1 MKKVLFII
9 KRELKLINS
18 KLTYILSAP
27 FRSHTNDSFNRK
39 RQRIS
44 TLREQHECVVLVET
58 GTFYGHMVNAQR
70 NFFDEIHSVEMFDY
84 LAKMNKLVFND
95 SPNVYIHHGDS
106 REILKFILGDIK
118 PRLNGKGII
127 FWLDGHYS
135 GPGTAGESNRCPIME
150 ELNSIINAE
159 IELSVIIIDDIRLF
173 DGTND
178 YPTLDGLLL
187 KLRSINPSFRIRIDG
202 DSLVAS
208 L

>member
-9 KRELKLINS
+9 KREFKLIYS
-18 KLTYILSAP
+18 KLSDILSAP
-27 FRSHTNDSFNRK
+27 FRSHSNDSFNRK

-44 TLREQHECVVLVET
+44 MLRKQHECVVLVET

-84 LAKMNKLVFND
+84 LAKMNELVFND
-95 SPNVYIHHGDS
+95 IPNIFIHHGDS
-106 REILKFILGDIK
+106 REILKLILSDIK

-135 GPGTAGESNRCPIME
+135 GPGTAGESNQCPIIE
-150 ELNSIINAE
+150 ELNSIMNAE
-159 IELSVIIIDDIRLF
+159 LEFSVIIIDDIRLF

-178 YPTLDGLLL
+178 YPTLDELLL
-187 KLRSINPSFRIRIDG
+187 KIRSINPLFRIRIDG